1 MLVHQAKD
9 LMRNKRAQVVAKPR
23 SALGRA
29 DVSTKVFVAV
39 WEAVCLEGFAAI
51 NRGPEGKPRQ
61 RADTSVEEPSRLRAC
76 NGVFAV
82 SV

>member
-1 MLVHQAKD
+1 
-9 LMRNKRAQVVAKPR
+9 MRNKRAKVVAKPR

-29 DVSTKVFVAV
+29 DVSTEAFVAV
-39 WEAVCLEGFAAI
+39 LEAFCLKGFAAI

-61 RADTSVEEPSRLRAC
+61 RAYTSVEEPSRFRAC